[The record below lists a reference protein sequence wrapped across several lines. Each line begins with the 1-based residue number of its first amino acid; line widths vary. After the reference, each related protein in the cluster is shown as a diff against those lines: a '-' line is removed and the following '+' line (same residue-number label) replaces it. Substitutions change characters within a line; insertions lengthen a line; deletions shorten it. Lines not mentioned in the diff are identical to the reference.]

1 MGFRVLTYAIS
12 ALICLVLSSGKEA
25 VTEQHPET
33 ATTESSITE
42 SLLTEAAAETA
53 YLATDSASFSQ
64 QKAACN
70 PPRQTNCSSSA
81 RYSQNA
87 KRTQAQK
94 SGNSSFVKA
103 DKIHNNITVSPLLN
117 RTRRLPSG
125 SDEPAHKFISLHKLV
140 I

>member
-1 MGFRVLTYAIS
+1 MGFRMLTYAIS

-33 ATTESSITE
+33 ATTES
-42 SLLTEAAAETA
+42 LLTEAAETA

-117 RTRRLPSG
+117 PAKRFPPG
-125 SDEPAHKFISLHKLV
+125 SDEPSHKIIRLRKLV

>member
-12 ALICLVLSSGKEA
+12 AVICFFLSTGKEA
-25 VTEQHPET
+25 AAEQHPET
-33 ATTESSITE
+33 AITE
-42 SLLTEAAAETA
+42 SLLTEAAETA
-53 YLATDSASFSQ
+53 YLAQDSASFSQ

-81 RYSQNA
+81 RYSKNV

-94 SGNSSFVKA
+94 NGNSSFVKA

-117 RTRRLPSG
+117 PEKRFPPG
-125 SDEPAHKFISLHKLV
+125 SDEPSHKIIRLRKLV